1 MATTKKNYQ
10 IIQKTG
16 EDEFL
21 VLHPET
27 TAENVIVD
35 TDGIEATDVAGA
47 LEELNS
53 NIKAIT
59 GGGVV
64 TGVKGEAEENYRLG
78 NVNITKENIGLGN
91 VDNTADMDKPV
102 STAVQTELDKKQNNL
117 TFDSTP
123 MADSSNPVTSTGIK
137 AAIDAAKSEVIGQ
150 IPDVDNFI
158 TNTVSDLVNY
168 YTKTQIDSQIDTLEG
183 QISAIPKFAIQ
194 VVESLPDS
202 DISATTIYLLK
213 TSETETGNLYTEYI
227 YVNSAWESLGTQKL
241 DLSNYVTTTALNEAI
256 ANFLVE
262 SDVQELIDTALEAY
276 TKTSELA
283 AIATS
288 GNLADAAQDATHR
301 VVTDTEK
308 ATWNAKQDALTFD
321 EAPTASSANPVK
333 SGGVKTAIDAVQNAV
348 NGVID
353 GTTPVA
359 KATEATSAGSA
370 ESAAKLTTA
379 RAISLSG
386 DVTGTVNFD
395 GSAPASINT
404 TLKNSGVTA
413 GSYSA
418 VTVDA
423 KGRVTAGGQ
432 AVQVLS
438 TGEDEST
445 ASVVIGGLIFKEI

>member
-64 TGVKGEAEENYRLG
+64 TGVKGEAEESYRLG

-123 MADSSNPVTSTGIK
+123 TEDSSNPVTSTGIK

-150 IPDVDNFI
+150 IPDVDSFI

-241 DLSNYVTTTALNEAI
+241 DLSDYVTTTALNEAI

>member
-64 TGVKGEAEENYRLG
+64 TGVKGEAEESYRLG

-123 MADSSNPVTSTGIK
+123 TADSSNPVTSTGIK

-183 QISAIPKFAIQ
+183 QISAIPKFAIK

-241 DLSNYVTTTALNEAI
+241 DLSDYVTTTALNEAI

-301 VVTDTEK
+301 VVTDAEK

-438 TGEDEST
+438 TGEDES
-445 ASVVIGGLIFKEI
+445 AANVVIGGLIFKEI

>member
-64 TGVKGEAEENYRLG
+64 TGVKGEAEESYRLG

-123 MADSSNPVTSTGIK
+123 TADSSNPVTSTGIK

-183 QISAIPKFAIQ
+183 QISAIF
-194 VVESLPDS
+194 
-202 DISATTIYLLK
+202 
-213 TSETETGNLYTEYI
+213 
-227 YVNSAWESLGTQKL
+227 
-241 DLSNYVTTTALNEAI
+241 
-256 ANFLVE
+256 
-262 SDVQELIDTALEAY
+262 
-276 TKTSELA
+276 
-283 AIATS
+283 
-288 GNLADAAQDATHR
+288 
-301 VVTDTEK
+301 
-308 ATWNAKQDALTFD
+308 
-321 EAPTASSANPVK
+321 
-333 SGGVKTAIDAVQNAV
+333 
-348 NGVID
+348 
-353 GTTPVA
+353 
-359 KATEATSAGSA
+359 
-370 ESAAKLTTA
+370 
-379 RAISLSG
+379 
-386 DVTGTVNFD
+386 
-395 GSAPASINT
+395 
-404 TLKNSGVTA
+404 
-413 GSYSA
+413 
-418 VTVDA
+418 
-423 KGRVTAGGQ
+423 
-432 AVQVLS
+432 
-438 TGEDEST
+438 
-445 ASVVIGGLIFKEI
+445 

>member
-64 TGVKGEAEENYRLG
+64 TGVKGEAEESYRLG

-123 MADSSNPVTSTGIK
+123 TADSSNPVTSTGIK

-241 DLSNYVTTTALNEAI
+241 DLSDYVTTTALNEAI

-301 VVTDTEK
+301 VVADAEK

>member
-64 TGVKGEAEENYRLG
+64 TGVKGEAEESYRLG

-123 MADSSNPVTSTGIK
+123 TADSSNPVTSTGIK
-137 AAIDAAKSEVIGQ
+137 SAIDAAKSEVIGQ
-150 IPDVDNFI
+150 IPNVDNFI

-241 DLSNYVTTTALNEAI
+241 DLSDYVTTTALNEAI

-348 NGVID
+348 NSVID

>member
-64 TGVKGEAEENYRLG
+64 TGVKGEAEESYRLG

-123 MADSSNPVTSTGIK
+123 TADSSNPVTSTGIK

-183 QISAIPKFAIQ
+183 QISAIPKFAIK

-241 DLSNYVTTTALNEAI
+241 DLSDYVTTTALNEAI

-301 VVTDTEK
+301 VVTDAEK

>member
-64 TGVKGEAEENYRLG
+64 TGVKGEAEESYRLG

-123 MADSSNPVTSTGIK
+123 TADSSNPVTSTGIK

-241 DLSNYVTTTALNEAI
+241 DLSDYVTTTALNEAI
-256 ANFLVE
+256 ANFLIE

-308 ATWNAKQDALTFD
+308 VTWNAKQDALTFD

>member
-64 TGVKGEAEENYRLG
+64 TGVKGEAEESYRLG

-123 MADSSNPVTSTGIK
+123 TADSSNPVTSTGIK

-227 YVNSAWESLGTQKL
+227 YVNSVWESLGTQKL
-241 DLSNYVTTTALNEAI
+241 DLSDYVTTTALNEAI

-308 ATWNAKQDALTFD
+308 ATWNAKQNALTFD

-370 ESAAKLTTA
+370 ESAAKLTTT

-438 TGEDEST
+438 TGEDES
-445 ASVVIGGLIFKEI
+445 AANVVIGGLIFKEI

>member
-64 TGVKGEAEENYRLG
+64 TGVKGEAEESYRLG

-123 MADSSNPVTSTGIK
+123 TADSSNPVTSTGIK

-158 TNTVSDLVNY
+158 TNTVRDLVNY

-241 DLSNYVTTTALNEAI
+241 DLSDYVTTTALNEAI

-301 VVTDTEK
+301 VVTDAEK

>member
-64 TGVKGEAEENYRLG
+64 TGVKGEAEESYRLG

-91 VDNTADMDKPV
+91 VDNTADIDKPV

-123 MADSSNPVTSTGIK
+123 TADSSNPVTSTGIK

-241 DLSNYVTTTALNEAI
+241 DLSDYVTTTALNEAI

-301 VVTDTEK
+301 VVTDAEK

>member
-64 TGVKGEAEENYRLG
+64 TGVKGEAEESYRLG

-123 MADSSNPVTSTGIK
+123 TADSSNPVTSTGIK
-137 AAIDAAKSEVIGQ
+137 SAIDAAKSEVIGQ
-150 IPDVDNFI
+150 IPNVDNFI

-241 DLSNYVTTTALNEAI
+241 DLSDYVTTTALNEAI

>member
-64 TGVKGEAEENYRLG
+64 TGVKGEAEESYRLG
-78 NVNITKENIGLGN
+78 NVNITKENIRLGN

-123 MADSSNPVTSTGIK
+123 TADSSNPVTSTGIK

-241 DLSNYVTTTALNEAI
+241 DLSDYVTTTALNEAI